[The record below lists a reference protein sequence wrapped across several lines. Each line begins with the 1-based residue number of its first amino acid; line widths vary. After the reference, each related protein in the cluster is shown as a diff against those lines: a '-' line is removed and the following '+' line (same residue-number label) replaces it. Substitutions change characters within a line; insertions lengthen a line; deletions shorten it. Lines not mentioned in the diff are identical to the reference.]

1 MINNTLEFHAQ
12 WRDYYSNTYPTADK
26 SIILTYDDMS
36 NINHIGNI
44 SRDTA
49 QYLLSPDHITSIL
62 ELNLIWC

>member
-26 SIILTYDDMS
+26 SIILTYEDVED
-36 NINHIGNI
+36 INFIGAI
-44 SRDTA
+44 SRNTA
-49 QYLLSPDHITSIL
+49 QYLLRPDHIASIL